1 MTRPQNLIPAA
12 YERLIK
18 QYEAAGDD
26 FQITTRPYYSSG
38 AFRFDVDSRFGALA
52 GAQRLGLLA
61 RAGQTIDLFSYAL
74 NGSVQGVGLGARSAN
89 EADTNIA
96 EAQETNDEDF
106 AIEGISATARGVRL
120 DYAISDEFAV
130 AFPNVSEGMVE
141 ALTEATAPIYDP
153 ASLIVPPEV
162 GSPLN
167 LQDTLFEALKPY
179 VTLTESWNRKGGD
192 HYGTLDQVPE
202 GGAKSYLNASGEP
215 THHNF
220 FRMPEGKIWRR
231 EGANQDTKYVLKA
244 ELQQDVYVIVTQP
257 DVVESDDQ
265 GLGDLGQIWLDWK
278 LRLHGHAFYYP
289 SHNA

>member
-1 MTRPQNLIPAA
+1 MNRPANLIPAA
-12 YERLIK
+12 YERLLK

-38 AFRFDVDSRFGALA
+38 AFRFTVDSRFGPVA
-52 GAQRLGLLA
+52 GAQRVGLLA
-61 RAGQTIDLFSYAL
+61 PAGQTIMLFSYAL
-74 NGSVQGVGLGARSAN
+74 TQSVAGANLGNRVAT

-106 AIEGISATARGVRL
+106 AIEGISATARGVRC
-120 DYAISDEFAV
+120 DYAVGTFPEV
-130 AFPNVSEGMVE
+130 FPNVSENLVE
-141 ALTEATAPIYDP
+141 AITDATTPIYDP
-153 ASLIVPPEV
+153 SSLIIPAEV
-162 GSPLN
+162 GSPLT

-202 GGAKSYLNASGEP
+202 GGAKSYLGASGEP

-231 EGANQDTKYVLKA
+231 EGATQDTKYQLTA
-244 ELQQDVYVIVTQP
+244 RLEQDVYVIVSEPGVLT
-257 DVVESDDQ
+257 VEDG
-265 GLGDLGQIWLDWK
+265 GLGDLTALWLDWK